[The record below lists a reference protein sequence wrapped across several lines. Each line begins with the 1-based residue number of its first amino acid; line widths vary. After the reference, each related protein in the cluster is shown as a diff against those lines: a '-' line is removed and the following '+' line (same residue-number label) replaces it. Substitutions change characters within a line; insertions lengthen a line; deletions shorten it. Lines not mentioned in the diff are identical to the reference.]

1 MQSPR
6 RSTFALD
13 ENFPQP
19 ILREA
24 IRKFVLGIE
33 IVLLVDLDP
42 SLLGA
47 YQDHEL
53 IANLAK
59 RGVEGLI
66 TCDDNMVLRPE
77 VLNAIEQTRFSV
89 VTCRRVGNDPVRAS
103 GLLLVHLP
111 DVAKL
116 HDARVPQIWRL
127 GTIESAPLDFAG
139 HKKQVQG
146 RARRRA

>member
-1 MQSPR
+1 VQSR
-6 RSTFALD
+6 KRATFALD

-24 IRKFVLGIE
+24 INKYVLGIE

-42 SLLGA
+42 ALLGA

-66 TCDDNMVLRPE
+66 TCDDNMVFRSE
-77 VLNAIEQTRFSV
+77 VLDAMEQARFSV
-89 VTCRRVGNDPVRAS
+89 VTCRRVGDDPVRAS

-111 DVAKL
+111 DVAKR
-116 HDARVPQIWRL
+116 HERRQPQIWRL
-127 GTIESAPLDFAG
+127 GTSESRPLEFSE
-139 HKKQVQG
+139 HKKQVEG
-146 RARRRA
+146 RARRRV

>member
-1 MQSPR
+1 MQSPKR
-6 RSTFALD
+6 PIFALD

-24 IRKFVLGIE
+24 IDKFVLGIE
-33 IVLLVDLDP
+33 IVLLVDLEP

-53 IANLAK
+53 IADLAR

-66 TCDDNMVLRPE
+66 TCDDNMIFRSE
-77 VLNAIEQTRFSV
+77 VLDAIERARFSV
-89 VTCRRVGNDPVRAS
+89 VTCRRVGDDPVRAS

-111 DVAKL
+111 DVAKR
-116 HDARVPQIWRL
+116 HKRGQSQIWRL
-127 GTIESAPLDFAG
+127 GTAESRPLEFSE
-139 HKKQVQG
+139 HKRQVER
-146 RARRRA
+146 RARRGD